1 MDLAVQ
7 IGKSYPSPS
16 QYLIVPSRTVTVVK
30 IRLDPIYIL
39 HSNTYSTVALHI
51 FSNLKENDHSVSIY
65 DVFWL
70 AENCLPFWYWNIV
83 CYVEEH
89 TYIIYQIVTTH
100 LCAHTCWRHCLN
112 LWVRAG
118 ETSPRS
124 RWRWRRRAGIGAT
137 FSGFATNFYV
147 PGSLFSALVQPCG
160 TRTLFNT
167 ITFQLWSSRG
177 GEEGKPGRQRYLSK
191 SSFFLLLSLNMA
203 STCQEGGIL
212 MKTTLL
218 S

>member
-1 MDLAVQ
+1 MTIASRSKKCYVL
-7 IGKSYPSPS
+7 
-16 QYLIVPSRTVTVVK
+16 LNIV
-30 IRLDPIYIL
+30 
-39 HSNTYSTVALHI
+39 
-51 FSNLKENDHSVSIY
+51 F
-65 DVFWL
+65 
-70 AENCLPFWYWNIV
+70 PFWYWNCV
-83 CYVEEH
+83 C
-89 TYIIYQIVTTH
+89 QKN
-100 LCAHTCWRHCLN
+100 TCWRHCLN

-177 GEEGKPGRQRYLSK
+177 GDEGKPGRQRYLSK
-191 SSFFLLLSLNMA
+191 SSFFILLSLNMA
-203 STCQEGGIL
+203 STCQEGNIL